1 MLESPIR
8 NISLATQVE
17 QVIINRIKEG
27 VYLPGEQIP
36 TEEQLA
42 DEFDVSRA
50 TIRAAL
56 NKMTASRIIIK
67 RHGVGTFVS
76 NAAKVTNPLDQSI
89 GFLDLISTSGLDAD
103 FKEVISQVIVPP
115 EDIQTKLSLEE
126 GQRVLEVH
134 KVFLADNLP
143 VIYSENYIPEW
154 VYKSAFTEE
163 DITKSGVTEPFFE
176 FFRDVCKCEIQ
187 YYFSNLSVG
196 ISSEFP
202 TIIDSMEVEKDTP
215 ILVIDEIGYNKQE
228 QPVNYAIEYLPGNRM
243 QFNLIRK
250 CINC

>member
-17 QVIINRIKEG
+17 QVLINRIKEG

-50 TIRAAL
+50 TIRAAF
-56 NKMTASRIIIK
+56 NKMTANRIIIR

-76 NAAKVTNPLDQSI
+76 KAAKVSNPLDQSI
-89 GFLDLISTSGLDAD
+89 NFLDLISTSGFKAD
-103 FKEVISQVIVPP
+103 FEEEISRVVVPP
-115 EDIQTKLSLEE
+115 EDVITKLGLEE

-134 KVFLADNLP
+134 KVFLADNLS

-154 VYKSAFTEE
+154 VFKGVFTEE
-163 DITKSGVTEPFFE
+163 EIIKPGVTEPFFE

-187 YYFSNLSVG
+187 YYFSNVSVG
-196 ISSEFP
+196 MPSEFP
-202 TIIDSMEVEKDTP
+202 LIVDPMDVEKDTP
-215 ILVIDEIGYNKQE
+215 ILVIDEIGYDKHE
-228 QPVNYAIEYLPGNRM
+228 RPVNYAIEYLPGNRM
-243 QFNLIRK
+243 QYSLIRK
-250 CINC
+250 CMNR